1 MKNYSD
7 GLTDSLTAQRGEEAV
22 KSTMTPLP
30 LSRNTP
36 RPCLDISDASLTR
49 ELNVKN
55 EVKCLWKSGQQRGF
69 KGDFQKDWMTVSEVE
84 KPLKVATQM

>member
-1 MKNYSD
+1 MRAD
-7 GLTDSLTAQRGEEAV
+7 GVMAYDMRLAV
-22 KSTMTPLP
+22 TKYTTPCPLR

-36 RPCLDISDASLTR
+36 RPCLDISDASLTT